1 MLPSAYQNAD
11 ERAGALSGASSGALK
26 ATRQERHVMRTCPL
40 DRGEVA
46 VASVHFLERGPRG
59 RVGPPSEDNLGAG
72 LASEVGGY

>member
-59 RVGPPSEDNLGAG
+59 RVVPPSEDSLGA
-72 LASEVGGY
+72 EIVYEIVVY